1 MREKIIALVE
11 EETGKQVTMDSD
23 FDSLGV
29 DSLEFVDLI
38 LKAQQLSG
46 KVITDAEVAKI
57 NTVGDLVSA
66 VA

>member
-11 EETGKQVTMDSD
+11 EETGKQVTMESD
-23 FDSLGV
+23 FDSLGM

-46 KVITDAEVAKI
+46 KAITDAEVAKI